1 MGFTPYVV
9 TWSVMAVVV
18 LGLALYRNLM
28 SLHEDD
34 NLHIASGE
42 EKLIPEQLAFHRVM
56 DKIDHWG
63 EALTAV
69 TVASGLVLA
78 ATYVYHVWQ
87 VRSQMPM

>member
-9 TWSVMAVVV
+9 TWSVFAVVV
-18 LGLALYRNLM
+18 LGLALYRNIM

-34 NLHIASGE
+34 NLHIAAGE
-42 EKLIPEQLAFHRVM
+42 EKLIPQQVAFHQVM

-69 TVASGLVLA
+69 TVAGGLVLA
-78 ATYVYHVWQ
+78 ATYIYHVFEI
-87 VRSQMPM
+87 RSRMP